1 MYKFLFFSLLLC
13 MSSFSFGQDRYKKGD
28 ILYVM
33 APSGLRMRQSP
44 QKGAPMT
51 TIPYGAKV
59 KVEGFPTGEE
69 INKYRQK
76 VDGIWGFWPKVTY
89 DGGTGYVF
97 DGFLSRLPAPALG
110 EGDIKAYLLN
120 HYEAMSET
128 VTRRKYFPEE
138 EQWTEDR
145 LRVFKWKEFVVVYES
160 LNIGWGGE
168 EHILEV
174 RGANWQEMYLLLKAF
189 YHTSFQNVLKNIE
202 KARNGEKE
210 VLCYTGYTEEDY
222 QRFYKTYSELTVS
235 NGSIAYDFFLCECYE
250 GVELQEMGHTIR
262 LSYGMGCH

>member
-1 MYKFLFFSLLLC
+1 
-13 MSSFSFGQDRYKKGD
+13 
-28 ILYVM
+28 
-33 APSGLRMRQSP
+33 
-44 QKGAPMT
+44 
-51 TIPYGAKV
+51 
-59 KVEGFPTGEE
+59 
-69 INKYRQK
+69 
-76 VDGIWGFWPKVTY
+76 
-89 DGGTGYVF
+89 
-97 DGFLSRLPAPALG
+97 RLPAPALG